1 MTATEVVQSPT
12 QSSNPELH
20 IPTRRMNFDEA
31 IQTVPRHFAKDGDIV
46 SSHIAAA
53 LSSVFPDGEDF
64 FVASVRHYR
73 DQITDPAL
81 KKQVAGFIGQESIHG
96 REHRVLN
103 KRMGELGYPS
113 LVAEKMTKFGLE
125 ARFKYGPKIA
135 SLAMTAA
142 LEHFTATLA
151 EMILSEPEARDMFG
165 DETVKNLFMWHALE
179 EAEHKAVAF
188 DVYKV
193 VGGGERLRVFT
204 MNMMRYG
211 FPLGMAFQVVISL
224 AMDSYT
230 YKHPVKTFQSFR
242 RVLKSPLMSKRIR
255 KQLKDYNRKDFHP
268 SQSDKTGLVDQWR
281 ETMFGNAG
289 TLNEF
294 LQTGA
299 AA

>member
-1 MTATEVVQSPT
+1 MTDTAVV
-12 QSSNPELH
+12 QSSNPDLH

-31 IQTVPRHFAKDGDIV
+31 IQSVPRHFAKDGDIV

-73 DQITDPAL
+73 DKITDPAL
-81 KKQVAGFIGQESIHG
+81 KKQVAGFIGQESVHG

-103 KRMGELGYPS
+103 RRMAELGYPS
-113 LVAEKMTKFGLE
+113 LVAEKLTKVGLE

-151 EMILSEPEARDMFG
+151 ELILSDPEARDMFG

-188 DVYKV
+188 DVYKT

-211 FPLGMAFQVVISL
+211 FPLGMGLQVVVSL
-224 AMDSYT
+224 LMDPYT
-230 YKHPVKTFQSFR
+230 YKHPRKTLRSFR
-242 RVLKSPLMSKRIR
+242 RVFKSPLMSK
-255 KQLKDYNRKDFHP
+255 KVWNQLKDYNRKDFHP
-268 SQSDKTGLVDQWR
+268 SQSDKTGLVDTWR

-294 LQTGA
+294 LQSTA
-299 AA
+299 A